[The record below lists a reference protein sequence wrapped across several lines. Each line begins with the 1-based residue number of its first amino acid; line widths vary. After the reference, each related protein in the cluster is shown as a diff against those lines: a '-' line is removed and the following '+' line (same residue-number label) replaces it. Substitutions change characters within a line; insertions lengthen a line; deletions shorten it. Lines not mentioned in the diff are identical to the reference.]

1 MSPYQYFGKFF
12 FLLQK
17 FISFQGVCGSVTNF
31 FRIKLS
37 AKDNLSYSSEPSYIG
52 QTNYDKDYIPPK
64 SSDVGSINKGLGPD
78 DNEMTPHTK
87 KLEQKNCDINSA
99 LADLE
104 SMEIVENSSLFV
116 KTAAIDHRKQVSSQ
130 NSKLDNLILQAE
142 RAESSLKSQ
151 NRQMRSF
158 LR

>member
-1 MSPYQYFGKFF
+1 
-12 FLLQK
+12 
-17 FISFQGVCGSVTNF
+17 
-31 FRIKLS
+31 
-37 AKDNLSYSSEPSYIG
+37 
-52 QTNYDKDYIPPK
+52 
-64 SSDVGSINKGLGPD
+64 
-78 DNEMTPHTK
+78 MTPHTK